1 MKKTAK
7 YVVIAIILLVA
18 AFVYYYITIPAF
30 NIHSVGTWW
39 FVIGAVIVVGVI
51 LSVRKMIR
59 EGGGIEYV
67 IKNKTLDI
75 SLNISTKICLGL
87 LAVLLVTLGI
97 GALLS
102 SPIINAKKYQQLMSV
117 ENRDFTKDISEV
129 DYNTI
134 PILDK
139 DSAALLGNRK
149 MGSMVDMV
157 SQFEVSNDY
166 SQINV
171 NNKPVR
177 VTPLVYAS
185 PIKWLTNQS
194 KGIPAYIKIDMA
206 TQDTECVKLEQGIKY
221 SKAEYLNRNIYR
233 HLRFRYPTYIFTDQ
247 IFFEIDEEGTP
258 FWICPV
264 KKFNIGLFGGVTIGN
279 VVICNAVTGE
289 CTDYK
294 IDELPQWVDKVY
306 QA

>member
-1 MKKTAK
+1 MKKTVK
-7 YVVIAIILLVA
+7 YIVITAIILIA
-18 AFVYYYITIPAF
+18 AFLYYYVTLPAF

-39 FVIGAVIVVGVI
+39 FVIGAVIVIGI
-51 LSVRKMIR
+51 FITARKMIW
-59 EGGGIEYV
+59 EGGGIEHIV
-67 IKNKTLDI
+67 KNRSNLQI
-75 SLNISTKICLGL
+75 SINITTKIFVGIVAAL
-87 LAVLLVTLGI
+87 LLILAI

-117 ENRDFTKDISEV
+117 EDRDFTRDITEV

-157 SQFEVSNDY
+157 SQFEVSGDY

-206 TQDTECVKLEQGIKY
+206 TQDTECVKLKQGIKY
-221 SKAEYLNRNIYR
+221 STAE
-233 HLRFRYPTYIFTDQ
+233 
-247 IFFEIDEEGTP
+247 
-258 FWICPV
+258 V
-264 KKFNIGLFGGVTIGN
+264 
-279 VVICNAVTGE
+279 
-289 CTDYK
+289 
-294 IDELPQWVDKVY
+294 
-306 QA
+306 

>member
-1 MKKTAK
+1 MKKSAK

-39 FVIGAVIVVGVI
+39 FVIGAVIVVGVF

-59 EGGGIEYV
+59 EGGGVEYV
-67 IKNKTLDI
+67 IKNKTLDF
-75 SLNISTKICLGL
+75 SLNLSTKICLGL

-117 ENRDFTKDISEV
+117 ENRDFTRDISEV

-171 NNKPVR
+171 NNKP
-177 VTPLVYAS
+177 
-185 PIKWLTNQS
+185 
-194 KGIPAYIKIDMA
+194 PACY
-206 TQDTECVKLEQGIKY
+206 
-221 SKAEYLNRNIYR
+221 
-233 HLRFRYPTYIFTDQ
+233 
-247 IFFEIDEEGTP
+247 
-258 FWICPV
+258 
-264 KKFNIGLFGGVTIGN
+264 
-279 VVICNAVTGE
+279 
-289 CTDYK
+289 
-294 IDELPQWVDKVY
+294 
-306 QA
+306 